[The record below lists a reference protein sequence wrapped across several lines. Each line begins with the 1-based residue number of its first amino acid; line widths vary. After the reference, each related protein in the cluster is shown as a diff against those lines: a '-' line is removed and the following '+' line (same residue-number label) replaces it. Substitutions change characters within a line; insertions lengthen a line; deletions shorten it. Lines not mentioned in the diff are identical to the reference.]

1 MQKDNNGNNISKN
14 SINSTSE
21 LLSNI
26 YNNNVE
32 DDIKVGTLLKSVDSG
47 GFALLNLIFAL
58 ILMIPTPPPIAIIC
72 GLIIMFFSFQM
83 IIGRKEVW
91 LPKIITEKSIKRATI
106 AIIVDKS
113 LIYLY
118 KLEGFTRRRFTFIN
132 NPITDILIGAF
143 IFILAGITLTP
154 ILFANTI
161 PGVAIILMS
170 FGMINKDG
178 LMVIIGILVGI
189 FGIFVVWCMIIFG
202 KAVILKIIDK
212 FFTIDL

>member
-1 MQKDNNGNNISKN
+1 
-14 SINSTSE
+14 
-21 LLSNI
+21 
-26 YNNNVE
+26 
-32 DDIKVGTLLKSVDSG
+32 
-47 GFALLNLIFAL
+47 
-58 ILMIPTPPPIAIIC
+58 
-72 GLIIMFFSFQM
+72 MFFSFQM

-91 LPKIITEKSIKRATI
+91 LPKIITEKSIKRATL
-106 AIIVDKS
+106 AIIVEKS
-113 LIYLY
+113 LIYLH

-132 NPITDILIGAF
+132 NPITDRLIGAF

-212 FFTIDL
+212 FFTIGL

>member
-91 LPKIITEKSIKRATI
+91 LPKIITEKSIKRATL
-106 AIIVDKS
+106 AIIVEKS

-118 KLEGFTRRRFTFIN
+118 KFQKY
-132 NPITDILIGAF
+132 
-143 IFILAGITLTP
+143 
-154 ILFANTI
+154 
-161 PGVAIILMS
+161 S
-170 FGMINKDG
+170 F
-178 LMVIIGILVGI
+178 
-189 FGIFVVWCMIIFG
+189 
-202 KAVILKIIDK
+202 
-212 FFTIDL
+212 

>member
-14 SINSTSE
+14 SVNSTSE
-21 LLSNI
+21 LLNNI

-58 ILMIPTPPPIAIIC
+58 ILMVPTPPPIAIIC

-91 LPKIITEKSIKRATI
+91 LPKIITEKSIKRATL
-106 AIIVDKS
+106 AIIVEKS

-132 NPITDILIGAF
+132 NPITDRLIGAF
-143 IFILAGITLTP
+143 IFILAAITLTP

-161 PGVAIILMS
+161 PGAAIILMS

-178 LMVIIGILVGI
+178 LMVIVGFLVGI

-212 FFTIDL
+212 LFSVDI